1 MSTYSHGDGKYL
13 TDEQIAGL
21 LRPIKATRVG
31 KDGKGFSHVEAYDIR
46 AHMNRLFG
54 FGRWSSS
61 LESCELVFE
70 SEDKPGKWTV
80 CYRAVME
87 LRIHAADGTY
97 LCQHSDVATGDARNM
112 PSRSDAH
119 DMASKTAASQA
130 FKRAAVN
137 LGDQFGL
144 SLYNK
149 GSLQPIVR
157 LSLVGQPETPEGDVT
172 EHITTQLAPENGDP
186 QSPQREVSSPPVPP
200 APAAAPVAAP
210 VAVVEQVSPPAA
222 VPTPVE
228 MSPEAVRYQIAA
240 LTRQALDGE
249 YPMDGEGA
257 KELMAAERMF
267 ASIDLGLPEAEAVAM
282 EADAEAEFDV
292 AMAEYEAAS
301 ADHDVKVEAAAT
313 AALAETFGEV
323 APVEGPAAPVVDP
336 FDWCLEEIARARK
349 LQPILAVQVLHKVME
364 VAVRKQLRGRR
375 LEGSTETLGAHLVAL
390 MQRAGDAAE
399 KRQPVEF

>member
-21 LRPIKATRVG
+21 LRPIKPTRVG

-149 GSLQPIVR
+149 GSLAPIVR
-157 LSLVGQPETPEGDVT
+157 LSLVGQPETPQGDVT

-186 QSPQREVSSPPVPP
+186 QSPQREVSSPPAPP

-210 VAVVEQVSPPAA
+210 VVVMEQVSPPAA

-228 MSPEAVRYQIAA
+228 LSPEEVRAQIAA
-240 LTRQALDGE
+240 LTEQTLDGE

-257 KELMAAERMF
+257 KELMATERMF
-267 ASIDLGLPEAEAVAM
+267 ASVDLGLSEAEAAAM

-301 ADHDVKVEAAAT
+301 VVSDAKFEAAAT

-399 KRQPVEF
+399 KRQGVEF